1 MREPRKLLKFQKNCF
16 DRRKMNPTV
25 ANPVEMIRR
34 PIVILTIPHTQI
46 EFDAFTN
53 ERTNMSGDEMK
64 RKFATGTMKLKIPT
78 NDNTKSRCRPNE
90 ARLPTKTAFINTK
103 KRKRHCN

>member
-1 MREPRKLLKFQKNCF
+1 MH
-16 DRRKMNPTV
+16 PTV

-53 ERTNMSGDEMK
+53 ERTKMGRDEMK
-64 RKFATGTMKLKIPT
+64 RKFTAGTMKLKIPT
-78 NDNTKSRCRPNE
+78 NDNKKSRCRPDE
-90 ARLPTKTAFINTK
+90 ARLTTKTAFIKTK
-103 KRKRHCN
+103 